1 MSILVA
7 KHINSV
13 LSGDEQLSQA
23 VGDRIYLEG
32 IKNETQFP
40 YIIFDYDVSPDS
52 ENSTKD
58 GDSDVCNV
66 VVGVYSDE
74 PIRSLEI
81 AERVRE
87 VLSDSEGDYGTF
99 QVDDTVFD
107 GYEGYFDDGFYLR
120 ILRFNIYTSK

>member
-7 KHINSV
+7 KHINAV

-32 IKNETQFP
+32 IKNETEFP

-58 GDSDVCNV
+58 GDSDVCCLTRTV
-66 VVGVYSDE
+66 TM
-74 PIRSLEI
+74 
-81 AERVRE
+81 
-87 VLSDSEGDYGTF
+87 VLSRLTIRCSTATR
-99 QVDDTVFD
+99 VISMTVF
-107 GYEGYFDDGFYLR
+107 
-120 ILRFNIYTSK
+120 I

>member
-7 KHINSV
+7 KHINAV

-32 IKNETQFP
+32 IKNETEFP

-58 GDSDVCNV
+58 
-66 VVGVYSDE
+66 
-74 PIRSLEI
+74 
-81 AERVRE
+81 
-87 VLSDSEGDYGTF
+87 GDYGTF